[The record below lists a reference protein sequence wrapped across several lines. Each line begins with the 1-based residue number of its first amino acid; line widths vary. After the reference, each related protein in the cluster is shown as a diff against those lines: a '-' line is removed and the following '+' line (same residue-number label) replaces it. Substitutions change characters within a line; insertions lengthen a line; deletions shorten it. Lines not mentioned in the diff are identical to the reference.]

1 MLLHRSAGNFPSTAW
16 GPGSCPDCV
25 HRARCRYSIRPGQ
38 LPGDLWSTVIH
49 SLWIRIPSTAPPP
62 GCPPPTH
69 RISALVPRRNPLL
82 HTSVHCSATRH
93 PSSLSRVKAVTP
105 RRSIGLWGTGVKL
118 GTALGRSTPVLCIG
132 CAELPCV
139 HRSAWLSTDRTHRG
153 GGQKTGSDLR
163 KRRYPRFP
171 QGLLLLPLRVSQ
183 ESASKW
189 GLCTTLPAE
198 LSDRFGRLDPEQR
211 RVSAPYVRLDPGV
224 RPGPSA
230 DGPESTTR
238 PAGRAS
244 NSRRRFR

>member
-1 MLLHRSAGNFPSTAW
+1 MCRKSSLHSLGTGKLSRLRPQGSLSILHQARSTAW
-16 GPGSCPDCV
+16 GFVVNLDPQPVDKN
-25 HRARCRYSIRPGQ
+25 
-38 LPGDLWSTVIH
+38 LSTDR
-49 SLWIRIPSTAPPP
+49 SP

-69 RISALVPRRNPLL
+69 RIGSLVPRRNPLL

-93 PSSLSRVKAVTP
+93 PASLPRVKGVTP
-105 RRSIGLWGTGVKL
+105 RGSIGLWGTRVKL
-118 GTALGRSTPVLCIG
+118 GTALGRSTPALCIG
-132 CAELPCV
+132 CAELSCV
-139 HRSAWLSTDRTHRG
+139 HRRGWLSTDRTHRG
-153 GGQKTGSDLR
+153 GGQKTGPDLR

-189 GLCTTLPAE
+189 GLCTTWPAE

-211 RVSAPYVRLDPGV
+211 RVSVPYVRLDPGV
-224 RPGPSA
+224 LPGPSA